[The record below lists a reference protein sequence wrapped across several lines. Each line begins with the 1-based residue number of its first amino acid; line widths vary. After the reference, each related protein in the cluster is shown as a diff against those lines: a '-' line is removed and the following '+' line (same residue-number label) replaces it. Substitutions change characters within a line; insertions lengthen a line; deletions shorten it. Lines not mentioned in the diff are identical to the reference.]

1 MRVSEQQQ
9 QQQQPTSKWN
19 QSVDPSFGSAVRK
32 IEPWSFISL
41 AIDRLIISA
50 AAMTTY
56 KNKENKKIK

>member
-19 QSVDPSFGSAVRK
+19 QSVDPLFSSAVRK
-32 IEPWSFISL
+32 IKRWSFISL

-56 KNKENKKIK
+56 KNKENEKIK